1 VNMLTVALAL
11 AAIALLSLVLRS
23 ILHRRP
29 ARGDRRPP
37 YLVALGALIDDEE
50 EIAFAELRNAVRLDS
65 SNVDAYLRLGTL
77 LRRRGNTSRALQVHR
92 ELTARAGLDDDMRAR
107 IQRELCRDWMKAGNL
122 DRAAEAAAEAVKRSR
137 NPAKALALQ
146 LEVQEA
152 RRDLAEAFRVKRE
165 LLKTEGRVRDGA
177 EELANYR
184 AQQASDLLDAGELAS
199 AERILREARKLD
211 DGAAQTMYLWGR
223 LKEKQGDHAGALAAW
238 EEILDKH
245 PQEVVHLFRSL
256 ERVRFLHGTYGDM
269 ESTYQRFLEKVPGH
283 EDASFGLARFLRR
296 KGQLDAALETCRTA
310 LAHHPDSETLRV
322 LRLALLLQLGRRGE
336 AEALLNEW
344 ISKLLGEEASGSV
357 REEREEEEIP
367 S

>member
-1 VNMLTVALAL
+1 MNMLTVALAL
-11 AAIALLSLVLRS
+11 ASIALLSLVVRS

-29 ARGDRRPP
+29 SRSDRRPP
-37 YLVALGALIDDEE
+37 YLVALGALIDGDDEV
-50 EIAFAELRNAVRLDS
+50 AFAELRNAVQLDS

-77 LRRRGNTSRALQVHR
+77 LRKRGNTARALQVHR
-92 ELTARAGLDDDMRAR
+92 ELTARGGLDENTRSR

-152 RRDLAEAFRVKRE
+152 RGDLAEAFRVKRE
-165 LLKTEGRVRDGA
+165 IRKLEGRLRD
-177 EELANYR
+177 
-184 AQQASDLLDAGELAS
+184 SAGELAEYRARQAAALLES
-199 AERILREARKLD
+199 GELGEAERILREARKLD
-211 DGAAQTMYLWGR
+211 ESAAQTTYLWGR
-223 LKEKQGDHAGALAAW
+223 LKEKQGDHDGALAAW
-238 EEILDKH
+238 NEILDRH
-245 PQEVVHLFRSL
+245 PEQVVHLFRSL
-256 ERVRFLHGTYGDM
+256 ERVHFLQGTYGNM

-296 KGQLDAALETCRTA
+296 KGQLESALNVCRTA
-310 LAHHPDSETLRV
+310 LAHHSESETLQV

-336 AEALLNEW
+336 AETQLNEW
-344 ISKLLGEEASGSV
+344 ISKLLGEESPGSV
-357 REEREEEEIP
+357 REEQEEEEIP